1 MACLQILSIHCD
13 VVSFVCVQLMRQKVI
28 REKSFESSVVKLF
41 PTSLKF
47 AKPNLTI
54 HKFLKKNVNSGSIII
69 PKYLYLSPDTD

>member
-28 REKSFESSVVKLF
+28 REKSFEASVVKLF

-54 HKFLKKNVNSGSIII
+54 HNFFLNVNSGSIII

>member
-13 VVSFVCVQLMRQKVI
+13 VVSFVFVQLMRQKVI
-28 REKSFESSVVKLF
+28 REKSFEASVVKLL

-54 HKFLKKNVNSGSIII
+54 HNFFLKCKFWI
-69 PKYLYLSPDTD
+69 YYYT